1 MTTQQLTAKPTR
13 SYMAPASTTTVT
25 PSAPMPTTTATI
37 ITSSAPTPTTTVTT
51 SPTSMPLKP
60 FETLERVPSSPTG
73 AELDEINFV
82 DRRAD
87 PAIRIQQ
94 LSKRYAQQ
102 KVLSDLDLDIQA
114 GEFVAIVGRS
124 GCGKSTLLR
133 LIAQLEQ
140 PSHGTVAFPQSN
152 ADSTVSHAA
161 KLRVMF
167 QDARLL
173 PWKSVLQNVQL
184 GLAQSEHQSAR
195 QILDRVGLSAFAM
208 QWPTLLSGGQRQRV
222 ALARALAHRPELLL
236 LDEPLGALDALT
248 RLEMQALIEQLWT
261 EHDFTAVLVTHDI
274 TEAVQLA
281 DRVILLENGHISAE
295 FRVNLQRPR
304 KKNAEFAEIEQKILE
319 AVLSKR

>member
-1 MTTQQLTAKPTR
+1 MTTQQLTAKPIR

-73 AELDEINFV
+73 AELDEVSFV

-94 LSKRYAQQ
+94 LSKHYAQQ

-114 GEFVAIVGRS
+114 GEFVAIVGCS

-152 ADSTVSHAA
+152 ADSTV
-161 KLRVMF
+161 
-167 QDARLL
+167 
-173 PWKSVLQNVQL
+173 
-184 GLAQSEHQSAR
+184 
-195 QILDRVGLSAFAM
+195 M
-208 QWPTLLSGGQRQRV
+208 QPNY
-222 ALARALAHRPELLL
+222 A
-236 LDEPLGALDALT
+236 
-248 RLEMQALIEQLWT
+248 
-261 EHDFTAVLVTHDI
+261 
-274 TEAVQLA
+274 
-281 DRVILLENGHISAE
+281 
-295 FRVNLQRPR
+295 
-304 KKNAEFAEIEQKILE
+304 
-319 AVLSKR
+319 

>member
-1 MTTQQLTAKPTR
+1 MTTQQLTAKPIR
-13 SYMAPASTTTVT
+13 SYIAPMSTTTVT
-25 PSAPMPTTTATI
+25 PPTSTPTTTAT
-37 ITSSAPTPTTTVTT
+37 TT
-51 SPTSMPLKP
+51 PTSMPLKP
-60 FETLERVPSSPTG
+60 FETLETLETLERVPSSPTG
-73 AELDEINFV
+73 AELDEISFV

-94 LSKRYAQQ
+94 LSKRYAQHI
-102 KVLSDLDLDIQA
+102 VLSDLDLDIQA

-140 PSHGTVAFPQSN
+140 PSHGMVEFPQSST
-152 ADSTVSHAA
+152 DSTVSHAA

-195 QILDRVGLSAFAM
+195 QILDRVGLSAFAT

-261 EHDFTAVLVTHDI
+261 ERDFTAVLVTHDI

>member
-1 MTTQQLTAKPTR
+1 M
-13 SYMAPASTTTVT
+13 
-25 PSAPMPTTTATI
+25 
-37 ITSSAPTPTTTVTT
+37 
-51 SPTSMPLKP
+51 
-60 FETLERVPSSPTG
+60 
-73 AELDEINFV
+73 

-94 LSKRYAQQ
+94 LSKHYAQQ

-236 LDEPLGALDALT
+236 LDEPLGALDALS

>member
-1 MTTQQLTAKPTR
+1 MTTQQLTAKPIR
-13 SYMAPASTTTVT
+13 SYIAPMSTTTVT
-25 PSAPMPTTTATI
+25 PPTSTPTTTAT
-37 ITSSAPTPTTTVTT
+37 TT
-51 SPTSMPLKP
+51 PTSMPLKP

-73 AELDEINFV
+73 AELDEVSFV

-94 LSKRYAQQ
+94 LSKRYAKQ

-140 PSHGTVAFPQSN
+140 PSHGTVEFPQSN

-184 GLAQSEHQSAR
+184 GLAQSEHRSSR

-248 RLEMQALIEQLWT
+248 RLEMQALIEQLWV

>member
-1 MTTQQLTAKPTR
+1 
-13 SYMAPASTTTVT
+13 
-25 PSAPMPTTTATI
+25 
-37 ITSSAPTPTTTVTT
+37 
-51 SPTSMPLKP
+51 
-60 FETLERVPSSPTG
+60 
-73 AELDEINFV
+73 
-82 DRRAD
+82 
-87 PAIRIQQ
+87 
-94 LSKRYAQQ
+94 
-102 KVLSDLDLDIQA
+102 
-114 GEFVAIVGRS
+114 
-124 GCGKSTLLR
+124 
-133 LIAQLEQ
+133 
-140 PSHGTVAFPQSN
+140 
-152 ADSTVSHAA
+152 
-161 KLRVMF
+161 MF

-184 GLAQSEHQSAR
+184 GLAQSEHRSAR

-248 RLEMQALIEQLWT
+248 RLEMQALIEQLWV